1 MSKYACEPHRAQ
13 GMKGA
18 VVVGD
23 VFEGVYDLSPVSL
36 SVFGGLGM
44 ALLSPLAFGLFLRLR
59 GDRKARHRY

>member
-1 MSKYACEPHRAQ
+1 
-13 GMKGA
+13 MKGA